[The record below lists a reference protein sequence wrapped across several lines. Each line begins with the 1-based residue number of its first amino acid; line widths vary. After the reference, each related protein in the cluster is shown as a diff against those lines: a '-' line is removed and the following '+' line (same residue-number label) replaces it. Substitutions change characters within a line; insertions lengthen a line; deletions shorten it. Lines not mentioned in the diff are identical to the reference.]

1 VGAAALLVVVVAE
14 DALVMGA
21 CPAAHRPVRRA
32 TELPAWKAGRAVRRQ
47 HRTEPH
53 LPGSLATL
61 LWRRIVH
68 AHEEETDIGEF
79 TRLGVRTVPLI
90 LVASTLALWL
100 ALQVV

>member
-1 VGAAALLVVVVAE
+1 MLG

-32 TELPAWKAGRAVRRQ
+32 TELPAWKARRAVRRQ

-61 LWRRIVH
+61 LWRRI
-68 AHEEETDIGEF
+68 AHHHGSAPDLTEF
-79 TRLGVRTVPLI
+79 TRLRLLTVP
-90 LVASTLALWL
+90 APPALAVL
-100 ALQVV
+100 APWARLHLRGG